1 MARIPLVDENA
12 TPEIAALAGKIRG
25 ARGGQLHVFYR
36 ALLHSPDLAAAW
48 FEFNNAVRFK
58 ASLDDRVRELVI
70 MRVAALTG
78 CEYVWSVHE
87 AQYAA
92 KAGVTPPEVAA
103 LRSPHAFQAGTN
115 RDVPGIF
122 DAREQA
128 LLAYVDAMTR
138 DVAVPDQVFEAM
150 SRHFSAREIAEVTVL
165 VGAYNMQ
172 TRVLR
177 ALGIEAWKA

>member
-12 TPEIAALAGKIRG
+12 TPAIAELAAKIRG

-48 FEFNNAVRFK
+48 FEFNSAVRFK
-58 ASLDDRVRELVI
+58 TLLDDRVREMAI

-87 AQYAA
+87 TQYAGP
-92 KAGVTPPEVAA
+92 AGLTPQKVQA
-103 LRSPHAFQAGTN
+103 LRDWPGTT
-115 RDVPGIF
+115 VF
-122 DAREQA
+122 DARERA

-138 DVAVPDQVFEAM
+138 EAAVGDALFEELAA
-150 SRHFSAREIAEVTVL
+150 HFDEREIAEVTVL
-165 VGAYNMQ
+165 IGAYNMQ

-177 ALGIEAWKA
+177 ALGIDRWEK

>member
-1 MARIPLVDENA
+1 MARIPLIDENA
-12 TPEIAALAGKIRG
+12 TPEIAALSAKIRG

-58 ASLDDRVRELVI
+58 TVLDDRVRELVI
-70 MRVAALTG
+70 MRVAFLTG
-78 CEYVWSVHE
+78 CEYVWAVHE

-92 KAGVTPPEVAA
+92 PAGLTPQNVAA
-103 LRSPHAFQAGTN
+103 LREAGK
-115 RDVPGIF
+115 PSSF
-122 DAREQA
+122 DARGQA

-138 DVAVPDQVFEAM
+138 DVAVPDGVFESM
-150 SRHFSAREIAEVTVL
+150 KQHFNARETAEITVL

>member
-1 MARIPLVDENA
+1 MARVPLVAEDA
-12 TPEIAALAGKIRG
+12 TPEIAALAQKIRG
-25 ARGGQLHVFYR
+25 ARGGQLHVFYQ

-58 ASLDDRVRELVI
+58 AGLADRVRELVI

-92 KAGVTPPEVAA
+92 KAGVTAHEVAA
-103 LRSPHAFQAGTN
+103 LRSGKREAF
-115 RDVPGIF
+115 V
-122 DAREQA
+122 AREQA
-128 LLAYVDAMTR
+128 LIAYVDAMTR
-138 DVAVPDQVFEAM
+138 DVAVPDAVFKEM
-150 SRHFSAREIAEVTVL
+150 SRHFSTRETTEVTVL

-177 ALGIEAWKA
+177 ALGIESWKA